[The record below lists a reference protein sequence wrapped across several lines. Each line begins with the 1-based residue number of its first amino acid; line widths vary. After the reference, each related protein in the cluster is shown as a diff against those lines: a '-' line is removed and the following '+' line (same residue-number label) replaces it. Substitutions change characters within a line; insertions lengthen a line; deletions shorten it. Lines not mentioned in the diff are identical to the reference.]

1 MESLRANA
9 PLYPPSHEASQ
20 VADYRTLPLIQVMDF
35 WDRHANMAV
44 VVRNT
49 GQRERMMEVLEAI
62 YGRHAIREY
71 APEMPA
77 TETMQSLVKAAIQAP
92 SAMNFQPWAFA
103 VVRGRDRL
111 VSISNRAKGHL
122 LHTMVA
128 ELPLSSLRERL
139 ADPAYDIFYGAPV
152 LIMICATSSEAGAS
166 EDCALAGQNL
176 MLAAHSEGLGTCW
189 IGLARPWLNEATAK
203 EELRLPT
210 SYAPV
215 APIILGYPKG
225 EPEVHPRRDPEIVW
239 IGE

>member
-1 MESLRANA
+1 ML
-9 PLYPPSHEASQ
+9 L
-20 VADYRTLPLIQVMDF
+20 LIQVMDF
-35 WDRHANMAV
+35 QDDYANMAV
-44 VVRNT
+44 VVRHT
-49 GQRERMMEVLEAI
+49 AQREPVVEALEAI

-77 TETMQSLVKAAIQAP
+77 TETIQSLVKAAVQAP
-92 SAMNFQPWAFA
+92 SAMNLQPWAFA

-111 VSISNRAKGHL
+111 VSISDRAKGHL
-122 LHTMVA
+122 VKTMA
-128 ELPLSSLRERL
+128 AGSPLSSLRERL
-139 ADPAYDIFYGAPV
+139 ADPSFDIFYGAPV
-152 LIMICATSSEAGAS
+152 LIIICATSSEAGAS
-166 EDCALAGQNL
+166 EDCALAAQNL

-225 EPEVHPRRDPEIVW
+225 EPEIHPRQHPEIVW